1 MKIEHIKL
9 KIMPETYEQ
18 RIYFCGY
25 IIRETIQDAINSSY
39 EMSYEKLGKILISD
53 IKELGNENN

>member
-1 MKIEHIKL
+1 
-9 KIMPETYEQ
+9 MPETYEQ

-25 IIRETIQDAINSSY
+25 ITRETIQDAINSSY